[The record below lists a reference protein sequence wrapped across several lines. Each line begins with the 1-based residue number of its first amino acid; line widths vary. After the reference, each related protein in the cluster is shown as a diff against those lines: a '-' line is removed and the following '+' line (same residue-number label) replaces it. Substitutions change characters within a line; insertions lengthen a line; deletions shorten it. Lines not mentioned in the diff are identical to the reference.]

1 MHSPESL
8 RGNRDHAT
16 VLVQDIT
23 DFVSVMSVRG
33 LFRLSLVFVSRL
45 YELNILY
52 LYCVSSFILRGRY
65 LIRLFLFI
73 SL

>member
-8 RGNRDHAT
+8 RGIRDHAT

-33 LFRLSLVFVSRL
+33 LFRLFLVF
-45 YELNILY
+45 
-52 LYCVSSFILRGRY
+52 C
-65 LIRLFLFI
+65 
-73 SL
+73 